1 MNWISFDVLQ
11 RLLDKVSLKE
21 GRRKQDWVMWTPD
34 LSG

>member
-21 GRRKQDWVMWTPD
+21 ARLGHVDPRFIWVTV
-34 LSG
+34 